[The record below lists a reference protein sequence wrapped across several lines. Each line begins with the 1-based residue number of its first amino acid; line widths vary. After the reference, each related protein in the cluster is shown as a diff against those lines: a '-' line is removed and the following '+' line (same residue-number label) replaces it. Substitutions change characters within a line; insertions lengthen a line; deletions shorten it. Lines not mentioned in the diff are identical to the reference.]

1 VFVGIQAAKDAVIS
15 QLDSQGADVTA
26 SINDQPG
33 GEGYVIQ
40 TAQGP
45 IKLVNRAG
53 FSRQNFQ
60 LNR

>member
-1 VFVGIQAAKDAVIS
+1 VIT
-15 QLDSQGADVTA
+15 QLDNQGSDVTA

-53 FSRQNFQ
+53 FSKVNFA